1 MGLGYGCAEIMYDI
15 IIIGGGPA
23 GLAAAVYAARACLH
37 TLLIEKQPMGGG
49 QILNTSEVDNY
60 PGMFDISGFE
70 LGQKFSEHAEKLG
83 IRPVTEEVK
92 EIVCRGETKKVITDR
107 QEYESKTLIYAA
119 GTGYRTLGVPGEE
132 AFTGRGGS
140 YCATCDG
147 AFFRGKTTAVVG
159 GGDVAL
165 EDALFLSKICQTVY
179 LIHRRDTFR
188 GANILQQKVSEAENI
203 QLILDT
209 EVEEI
214 GGDGIIEWI
223 RLLCKK
229 EGRQKTVNVDGVF
242 IAVGS
247 VPHSN
252 LLNGQV
258 SMDAY
263 GYVIAGENC
272 RTDTDGVY
280 AVGDVRTKPLRQV
293 VTAAADGANAVS
305 DIEKLLFSK

>member
-1 MGLGYGCAEIMYDI
+1 M
-15 IIIGGGPA
+15 
-23 GLAAAVYAARACLH
+23 AAAVYAARACLH

-83 IRPVTEEVK
+83 IHPVNEEVK

-132 AFTGRGGS
+132 AFTGRGVS

-179 LIHRRDTFR
+179 LIHRRDAFR
-188 GANILQQKVSEAENI
+188 GANILQQKVSEMENI
-203 QLILDT
+203 QLVLDT

-214 GGDGIIEWI
+214 GGDKTIEWI

-229 EGRQKTVNVDGVF
+229 EGRQKTVNGRCFYCGRLDSAFQPSGRAGFHGCIWICDRRRKLQNGCGRRICGRRRSDKTASSGGNGGSRRGKRGIGYRKVIVF
-242 IAVGS
+242 KIG
-247 VPHSN
+247 
-252 LLNGQV
+252 L
-258 SMDAY
+258 
-263 GYVIAGENC
+263 
-272 RTDTDGVY
+272 T
-280 AVGDVRTKPLRQV
+280 
-293 VTAAADGANAVS
+293 
-305 DIEKLLFSK
+305 